1 MSEKFT
7 KLLQRIDSVEKFVNA
22 RVKPESPLIEVRDNL
37 RRLTQTLQTGKLRVN
52 WVSRFP
58 VQRAAMDNFI
68 NHYPNL
74 LSSYQFKAIPF
85 PQTTEKTQTLQ
96 LAQLILQPSVTT
108 GQQPKSYKLSMTET
122 ISLGRGSQCQIKL
135 SECGLVS
142 NYHAEIIPILTSG
155 NLQPSWEIIDKSTN
169 GTYVNGEKVLGK
181 KQLKKGDRITL
192 GYHKFS
198 FKSPELI
205 FEFQSSETKVI
216 QPPQYDQLWTNCDL
230 FCLVLNPSQPI
241 NDVEQQLIEKVT
253 KTQLFKFVIVWDT
266 SADNLQSSQRN
277 QENIKRLKEVINHQN
292 SNQLSVFETCLPLQP
307 FYPNFYSSSS
317 QILSRNED
325 HLFCQVWDNLLNQQA
340 EDILKERI
348 KADFISQVSRIEK
361 FIDEQKNKLK
371 TQNQEIVTTGLTP
384 QNIPALKQKINLKLQ
399 EINQNKNKIIN
410 EIKLSDFPESKQR
423 FIDPQINNS
432 LLHKIQCLVE
442 QELQVKKDGN
452 KLKVELPSATSGF
465 PIQKNENL
473 HHYLIRFCQ
482 FQLCEWVKLEWQN
495 ILINYGQG
503 GLKGFLNTSQTS
515 LTLIPSYP
523 ANLSSD
529 QILKP
534 NFEVNNLLEDDYIE
548 PSLPQDSSN
557 TGIQRLALDVVKI
570 VMSTVM
576 STVIPIET
584 PVDSMKKQISLMIG
598 VMNLAGVNLA
608 IMEDQTRQEQQITA
622 LKREISGH
630 YKAIARS
637 MVEKVSLNIIRHL
650 NVTDQALT
658 DTIKKEVERISS
670 DLSQTEQKFK
680 QYQTELTNL
689 QKDKAELLK
698 IIKGESA

>member
-22 RVKPESPLIEVRDNL
+22 RVKPGSPLIEVRDNL

-58 VQRAAMDNFI
+58 VQRIAMENFI

-74 LSSYQFKAIPF
+74 LSSYQFKTIPF
-85 PQTTEKTQTLQ
+85 PQTLEKTQTIQ

-108 GQQPKSYKLSMTET
+108 GTQPTSYKLSLTEK

-142 NYHAEIIPILTSG
+142 NYHAEIIPILASG
-155 NLQPSWEIIDKSTN
+155 NLQPSWEIQDKSTN

-192 GYHKFS
+192 GYHQFS

-205 FEFQSSETKVI
+205 FEFQSSETKVT
-216 QPPQYDQLWTNCDL
+216 QLPQYDQLWTNCDL

-266 SADNLQSSQRN
+266 STDNLQFSQRN
-277 QENIKRLKEVINHQN
+277 QENIKRLTELINPQN
-292 SNQLSVFETCLPLQP
+292 SNQLSVIQTCLPLQP
-307 FYPNFYSSSS
+307 FYADFYSTSS
-317 QILSRNED
+317 QTLSRNED
-325 HLFCQVWDNLLNQQA
+325 HLFCQVLNNLLNQQA

-361 FIDEQKNKLK
+361 FINEQNNKLK

-384 QNIPALKQKINLKLQ
+384 QNIPALKQKINLKSQ

-452 KLKVELPSATSGF
+452 QLKVELPSATSGF
-465 PIQKNENL
+465 PIRENETL
-473 HHYLIRFCQ
+473 HDYLIRFCQ
-482 FQLCEWVKLEWQN
+482 FQVCEWAKLEWQN
-495 ILINYGQG
+495 ILWVYAEG
-503 GLKGFLNTSQTS
+503 GLQTFLQRSQTS
-515 LTLIPSYP
+515 LKLVPGYP
-523 ANLSSD
+523 VNLSSHR
-529 QILKP
+529 
-534 NFEVNNLLEDDYIE
+534 NFEVDKLLEDEYVKPTD
-548 PSLPQDSSN
+548 SPQN
-557 TGIQRLALDVVKI
+557 PANGGTGRLAMDVVRI
-570 VMSTVM
+570 AMLGGMSV
-576 STVIPIET
+576 VGGNPIP
-584 PVDSMKKQISLMIG
+584 LMMG
-598 VMNLAGVNLA
+598 VMNLAGANQA
-608 IMEDQTRQEQQITA
+608 FFQGQKRQQEQQIIA
-622 LKREISGH
+622 LKRELSGH

-637 MVEKVSLNIIRHL
+637 MVEKVSRNITYHL
-650 NVTDQALT
+650 TVTDQALT

-670 DLSQTEQKFK
+670 DLTQTEQKFK
-680 QYQTELTNL
+680 QYQTQLTNL
-689 QKDKAELLK
+689 EKDKAELLK
-698 IIKGESA
+698 ILKGESAS

>member
-7 KLLQRIDSVEKFVNA
+7 KLLQKIDSVEKFVNA
-22 RVKPESPLIEVRDNL
+22 RVKPGSPLIEIRDNL

-52 WVSRFP
+52 LVSRFP
-58 VQRAAMDNFI
+58 VQMVAMGNFI

-74 LSSYQFKAIPF
+74 LSSYQFKTIPF
-85 PQTTEKTQTLQ
+85 PQTLEKTKTIQ

-108 GQQPKSYKLSMTET
+108 GQQPTSYKLSQTET
-122 ISLGRGSQCQIKL
+122 ISMGRGSQCQIKL

-142 NYHAEIIPILTSG
+142 NYHAEIIPISTSG
-155 NLQPSWEIIDKSTN
+155 NCQNSWEVVDKSTN

-205 FEFQSSETKVI
+205 FEFQSSETQVT

-325 HLFCQVWDNLLNQQA
+325 HRFCQVLDNLLNQQA

-348 KADFISQVSRIEK
+348 KAEFISQISLIER
-361 FIDEQKNKLK
+361 FIYEQINKLK
-371 TQNQEIVTTGLTP
+371 TQVQEIVTRGLTP

-399 EINQNKNKIIN
+399 EIKLNKITVIN
-410 EIKLSDFPESKQR
+410 DIKLLHFTQSKDR
-423 FIDPQINNS
+423 FINPHINKS
-432 LLHKIQCLVE
+432 LLHRIQCLVE
-442 QELQVKKDGN
+442 QELEVKKEGN
-452 KLKVELPSATSGF
+452 QLKVQLPSATSGF
-465 PIQKNENL
+465 PIRENETL
-473 HHYLIRFCQ
+473 HDYLIRFCQ
-482 FQLCEWVKLEWQN
+482 FQVCEWAKLEWQN
-495 ILINYGQG
+495 ILINYGEG
-503 GLKGFLNTSQTS
+503 GLKTFLNTSQTS
-515 LTLIPSYP
+515 LTLVPSYP
-523 ANLSSD
+523 ANLSSER
-529 QILKP
+529 ILKP
-534 NFEVNNLLEDDYIE
+534 NIDVNNLLEDDYIE
-548 PSLPQDSSN
+548 PSLPQDCAN
-557 TGIQRLALDVVKI
+557 AGIQRLAIDVVKI
-570 VMSTVM
+570 VMITGISASTGN
-576 STVIPIET
+576 
-584 PVDSMKKQISLMIG
+584 ISPMIG
-598 VMNLAGVNLA
+598 VMNLAGGHLA
-608 IMEDQTRQEQQITA
+608 IMQGQRRQQEQQIIV
-622 LKREISGH
+622 LKRELSGH

-637 MVEKVSLNIIRHL
+637 MFDKVYSHIIYNL
-650 NVTDQALT
+650 SITDQTLT
-658 DTIKKEVERISS
+658 DILNKEAERISS
-670 DLSQTEQKFK
+670 HLTQTEQKFK
-680 QYQTELTNL
+680 HYQTQLTNL
-689 QKDKAELLK
+689 DKDKAELLK
-698 IIKGESA
+698 ILKGESAS